1 MDIVVKGR
9 NIAVPEHYRVHVEEK
24 LARLERYDHREFR
37 FDVELRHEPNPRQ
50 AKNCQ
55 VVEITGKSRGP
66 TVRAQAGAGD
76 FYGALDGAV
85 SKLESRLRRMHD
97 RRKVHHGRRRP
108 APAAVAVPQELP
120 KAVPELAE
128 IDGHANGQLAATAV
142 LEAEPEGDA
151 PANPGIPEQRWDSTE
166 HREVAE
172 DDDADTVDHEP
183 GRVVREKEH
192 TAAPMTVDQALYEM
206 ELVGHDFY
214 LFSDAGCG
222 RPSVVY
228 RRKGFDYG
236 LIRLA

>member
-24 LARLERYDHREFR
+24 MARLERYDHREFR
-37 FDVELRHEPNPRQ
+37 FEVELRHEPNPRQ

-55 VVEITGKSRGP
+55 VVEVTGKSRGP
-66 TVRAQAGAGD
+66 TVRAQACAGD
-76 FYGALDGAV
+76 FYAALDGAIG
-85 SKLESRLRRMHD
+85 KLESRLRKMHD

-108 APAAVAVPQELP
+108 VPSAVAVPAELP
-120 KAVPELAE
+120 KAVPDLAE

-142 LEAEPEGDA
+142 LERQVEEDGSADA
-151 PANPGIPEQRWDSTE
+151 TAGIPEQRWD
-166 HREVAE
+166 
-172 DDDADTVDHEP
+172 DDVDGHKP

-192 TAAPMTVDQALYEM
+192 TATPMTVDQALYEM

-214 LFSDAGCG
+214 LFSDADCG

-236 LIRLA
+236 LIRLG